1 MQLGTAVHRF
11 CPQEFLDSLGRPGCL
26 LSWIVFD
33 LKKLKSH
40 SLQGHE
46 SYSLMKRLWE
56 IKQFFD
62 SYFFKLDEKHQQH
75 LLPKQPFAEDLIP
88 IAALEQGRLGLSSQ
102 GLPSLT
108 MKDRTSCRSSL
119 APSLI
124 PQRDANSCFTDFE
137 GLSTVSH
144 CCPAF

>member
-1 MQLGTAVHRF
+1 MQLGTAVHCF
-11 CPQEFLDSLGRPGCL
+11 CPQEFLDSLGQPGCL

-62 SYFFKLDEKHQQH
+62 SLSLNSMRNISSIFCKAAFCRRSDSSNSTGVREAGIKLLGASQLDSERND
-75 LLPKQPFAEDLIP
+75 LLSFPISTISYSPK
-88 IAALEQGRLGLSSQ
+88 RC
-102 GLPSLT
+102 
-108 MKDRTSCRSSL
+108 K
-119 APSLI
+119 
-124 PQRDANSCFTDFE
+124 
-137 GLSTVSH
+137 
-144 CCPAF
+144 